1 MKATPCLLVRHKH
14 RHTNHHAAASLPFD
28 FVSVPLGATHDT
40 NATRPATS
48 TTPPPCP
55 PPTRCAGGPARTVAC
70 EAEYFFR
77 VVVVVVSSA
86 VRLGSSG
93 TTPNAP
99 PSRKPGTGF
108 RALVKYDLKR
118 TRCPLFR
125 TCLVAFVRDDGA
137 ERRPGTCEH
146 FRCWVVHELPWAGLL
161 IIIREELA
169 EISPPEVC
177 VCAGMS
183 RAERADSAP
192 AAATA
197 AAAGAAPAPAPDE
210 GAVAAGRTDVPAT
223 AGPEPGPTTT
233 ATTPEV
239 GDLCEKTLVSH
250 QTHVPGDSSPSFAHA
265 DADATARRRTSR
277 AVHGC
282 VGAREATRVRI
293 VTLVVRAHHT
303 C

>member
-1 MKATPCLLVRHKH
+1 MALETDAGCLVLSRNHMKATPCLLVRHKH

-55 PPTRCAGGPARTVAC
+55 PPTRCAGGPALTVAC

-118 TRCPLFR
+118 TRYPLFR

-146 FRCWVVHELPWAGLL
+146 FRWLGSSRTTSGRATNHTG
-161 IIIREELA
+161 
-169 EISPPEVC
+169 
-177 VCAGMS
+177 CACRRG
-183 RAERADSAP
+183 SAI
-192 AAATA
+192 
-197 AAAGAAPAPAPDE
+197 
-210 GAVAAGRTDVPAT
+210 
-223 AGPEPGPTTT
+223 GP
-233 ATTPEV
+233 
-239 GDLCEKTLVSH
+239 
-250 QTHVPGDSSPSFAHA
+250 
-265 DADATARRRTSR
+265 
-277 AVHGC
+277 
-282 VGAREATRVRI
+282 
-293 VTLVVRAHHT
+293 
-303 C
+303 

>member
-118 TRCPLFR
+118 ARYPLFR

-146 FRCWVVHELPWAGLL
+146 FRCWVVHE
-161 IIIREELA
+161 
-169 EISPPEVC
+169 
-177 VCAGMS
+177 
-183 RAERADSAP
+183 
-192 AAATA
+192 
-197 AAAGAAPAPAPDE
+197 
-210 GAVAAGRTDVPAT
+210 
-223 AGPEPGPTTT
+223 
-233 ATTPEV
+233 
-239 GDLCEKTLVSH
+239 
-250 QTHVPGDSSPSFAHA
+250 
-265 DADATARRRTSR
+265 
-277 AVHGC
+277 
-282 VGAREATRVRI
+282 
-293 VTLVVRAHHT
+293 
-303 C
+303 

>member
-146 FRCWVVHELPWAGLL
+146 FRCWVVHELPWARLL
-161 IIIREELA
+161 II
-169 EISPPEVC
+169 V
-177 VCAGMS
+177 
-183 RAERADSAP
+183 D
-192 AAATA
+192 
-197 AAAGAAPAPAPDE
+197 
-210 GAVAAGRTDVPAT
+210 
-223 AGPEPGPTTT
+223 
-233 ATTPEV
+233 
-239 GDLCEKTLVSH
+239 
-250 QTHVPGDSSPSFAHA
+250 
-265 DADATARRRTSR
+265 
-277 AVHGC
+277 
-282 VGAREATRVRI
+282 
-293 VTLVVRAHHT
+293 
-303 C
+303 

>member
-55 PPTRCAGGPARTVAC
+55 PPNRCAGGPARAVAC
-70 EAEYFFR
+70 EAAFFFR
-77 VVVVVVSSA
+77 VVVVVVSSV

-99 PSRKPGTGF
+99 TSRKPGTGF

-118 TRCPLFR
+118 ARYPLFR

-161 IIIREELA
+161 IM
-169 EISPPEVC
+169 PP
-177 VCAGMS
+177 AGV
-183 RAERADSAP
+183 RGV
-192 AAATA
+192 
-197 AAAGAAPAPAPDE
+197 AGVTKA
-210 GAVAAGRTDVPAT
+210 
-223 AGPEPGPTTT
+223 
-233 ATTPEV
+233 
-239 GDLCEKTLVSH
+239 EKTIQL
-250 QTHVPGDSSPSFAHA
+250 P
-265 DADATARRRTSR
+265 
-277 AVHGC
+277 
-282 VGAREATRVRI
+282 
-293 VTLVVRAHHT
+293 
-303 C
+303 

>member
-1 MKATPCLLVRHKH
+1 
-14 RHTNHHAAASLPFD
+14 
-28 FVSVPLGATHDT
+28 
-40 NATRPATS
+40 
-48 TTPPPCP
+48 
-55 PPTRCAGGPARTVAC
+55 
-70 EAEYFFR
+70 
-77 VVVVVVSSA
+77 
-86 VRLGSSG
+86 
-93 TTPNAP
+93 
-99 PSRKPGTGF
+99 
-108 RALVKYDLKR
+108 
-118 TRCPLFR
+118 
-125 TCLVAFVRDDGA
+125 
-137 ERRPGTCEH
+137 
-146 FRCWVVHELPWAGLL
+146 
-161 IIIREELA
+161 
-169 EISPPEVC
+169 
-177 VCAGMS
+177 MS

-239 GDLCEKTLVSH
+239 SDLCEKTLVSH

-265 DADATARRRTSR
+265 DADTTARRRTSR